1 MSVCPRCEVLP
12 SKIDGPRDYYLWFP
26 LGHSHA
32 KVRRTFEETGA
43 AWRPD
48 PETGASVLSVDPA
61 TFRSIGGRLLDVL
74 SSEEIRA
81 TRILAV
87 SPGDGPG
94 RRDYP
99 AVTSLRQMLAFQDSN
114 WLLDALARED
124 LSVRFAPIAFAD
136 AVEEVFAH
144 QADVAVRNASGDEV
158 DGVALLQIAQEAGLL
173 FQADRLA
180 RIAAIKEA
188 EAQRIDTPLFVTFSP
203 AAIYDPTF
211 CLRTTVAA
219 LEATSIPK
227 DAVCFT
233 IVAPERW
240 DDPRHLRTIL
250 DFYRGSGF
258 RVALGGVGSGASSL
272 SLIETLKPDIIFVD
286 RGIVASVDAD
296 TYKQVIARKLLEIAQ
311 RLRIESVVGGIATEA
326 EMTWAYEQGA
336 NYVQG
341 PYLTRHMEPRSVRV
355 A

>member
-1 MSVCPRCEVLP
+1 MSACPRCEVLP
-12 SKIDGPRDYYLWFP
+12 SRIEGLRDYYLWFP
-26 LGHSHA
+26 LGHSRT
-32 KVRRTFEETGA
+32 KVRRALEEAGA
-43 AWRPD
+43 AIRHD
-48 PETGASVLSVDPA
+48 PATDASVLSTDPA
-61 TFRSIGGRLLDVL
+61 TFRALGARLVEAL
-74 SSEEIRA
+74 SSEEIKA
-81 TRILAV
+81 TRVLAV
-87 SPGDGPG
+87 APAEGPG

-99 AVTSLRQMLAFQDSN
+99 AVTSLRQMLAFQESN
-114 WLLDALARED
+114 WLLDSLARED
-124 LSVRFAPIAFAD
+124 ISVSFAPIAFAD
-136 AVEEVFAH
+136 AVDEVYGH
-144 QADVAVRNASGDEV
+144 QADVMVRDSAGEPV
-158 DGVALLQIAQEAGLL
+158 GGIAMLQVAQEAGLL

-180 RIAAIKEA
+180 RIAAIKAA
-188 EAQRIDTPLFVTFSP
+188 EAQGIDTPIFVNFSP
-203 AAIYDPTF
+203 ASIYDPTF

-219 LEATSIPK
+219 LDATSIPK

-240 DDPRHLRTIL
+240 DDTRHLRTIL

-272 SLIETLKPDIIFVD
+272 SLIETLKPDVIFID

-311 RLRIESVVGGIATEA
+311 RLRIESVVGGIDTEA
-326 EMTWAYEQGA
+326 EMNWAYEQGA

-341 PYLTRHMEPRSVRV
+341 PYLTRRMRRSEVGV

>member
-1 MSVCPRCEVLP
+1 MSACPRCEVLP
-12 SKIDGPRDYYLWFP
+12 SKIEGRRDYHLWFP
-26 LGHSHA
+26 LGHSHT
-32 KVRRTFEETGA
+32 KVRRVLEEVGA
-43 AWRPD
+43 DWRND
-48 PETGASVLSVDPA
+48 EATGASVLSAEPA
-61 TFRSIGGRLLDVL
+61 AFRAIGSRLIDAL
-74 SSEEIRA
+74 SSEEVKA
-81 TRILAV
+81 TRILAAT
-87 SPGDGPG
+87 PGEGPG

-99 AVTSLRQMLAFQDSN
+99 AVTSLRQMLAFQESN
-114 WLLDALARED
+114 WLLDALNRED

-136 AVEEVFAH
+136 AADEIYAH
-144 QADVAVRNASGDEV
+144 QADVAVRGAAGEPV
-158 DGVALLQIAQEAGLL
+158 DGIGLLQIAQEAGLL

-180 RIAAIKEA
+180 RIAAIKA
-188 EAQRIDTPLFVTFSP
+188 ADAQGIDTPIFVNFSP
-203 AAIYDPTF
+203 ASIYDPTF

-240 DDPRHLRTIL
+240 EDTRHLRTIL

-272 SLIETLKPDIIFVD
+272 SLIETLKPDVMFVD
-286 RGIVASVDAD
+286 RGMVASVDAD
-296 TYKQVIARKLLEIAQ
+296 TYKQVIVRKLLEIAQ

-326 EMTWAYEQGA
+326 EMVWAYEQGA

-341 PYLTRHMEPRSVRV
+341 PYLTGRLGSVSAQV